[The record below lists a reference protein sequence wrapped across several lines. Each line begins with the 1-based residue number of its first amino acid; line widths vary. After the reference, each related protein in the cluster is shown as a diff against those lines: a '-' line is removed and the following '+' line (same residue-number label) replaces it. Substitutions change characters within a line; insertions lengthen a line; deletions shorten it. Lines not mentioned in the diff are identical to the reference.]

1 LMIENIDGDLKVDD
15 LINRMVKEF
24 VGK

>member
-1 LMIENIDGDLKVDD
+1 MIENIDGDLNVDD